1 MTAAVCWWGGGGGRS
16 EQGALAVRTTKYGG
30 GYGAD
35 MRRGGEMSE
44 LDLKL
49 SATQD
54 WRSRSLR
61 GF

>member
-1 MTAAVCWWGGGGGRS
+1 MINKGPAAKAPETRFITHEGAYGG
-16 EQGALAVRTTKYGG
+16 EYGG